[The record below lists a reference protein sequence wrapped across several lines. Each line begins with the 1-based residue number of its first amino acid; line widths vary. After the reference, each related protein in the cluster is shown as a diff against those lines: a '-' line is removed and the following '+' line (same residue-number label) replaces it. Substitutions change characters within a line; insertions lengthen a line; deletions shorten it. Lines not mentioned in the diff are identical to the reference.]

1 MTERRLDEA
10 IDRAVRD
17 MMDVDPRP
25 GLTRRVLARLD
36 EPLRGSL
43 TVPVRRLAVAAA
55 ALAVVA
61 IAAALLVNR
70 TPAPIGPRVSSVQD
84 TALAAQPAAR
94 VLPPT
99 PRKTR
104 TPAGRPVTISGE
116 LPPFA
121 HNVHVT
127 PLADIAPIVVGPTG
141 PRALDAP
148 EVLVLPLAPI
158 EPVRIDPLSSTPH

>member
-10 IDRAVRD
+10 IDRAVHD
-17 MMDVDPRP
+17 LMSADARP

-36 EPLRGSL
+36 EPTRGWVAVPRLR
-43 TVPVRRLAVAAA
+43 AVAA

-61 IAAALLVNR
+61 IATTLLVNR
-70 TPAPIGPRVSSVQD
+70 TPAPIRPRVSFVQD
-84 TALAAQPAAR
+84 TALAPDPAAR
-94 VLPPT
+94 VLRPT
-99 PRKTR
+99 PTRTR
-104 TPAGRPVTISGE
+104 TPASRPVTISGD

-121 HNVHVT
+121 RNVHVA

-158 EPVRIDPLSSTPH
+158 EPVRVDPLSSTPH